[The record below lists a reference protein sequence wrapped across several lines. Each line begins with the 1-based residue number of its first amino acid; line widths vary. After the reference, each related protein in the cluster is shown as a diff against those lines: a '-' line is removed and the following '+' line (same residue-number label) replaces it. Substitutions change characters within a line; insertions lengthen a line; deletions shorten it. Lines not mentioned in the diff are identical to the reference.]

1 MNSTT
6 EINKEIVRCFYE
18 EVFNQRNTEAIAEL
32 MAETFINHDPTPV
45 AARNRETMQQ
55 AVY

>member
-6 EINKEIVRCFYE
+6 EVNKEVVRRFYE

-32 MAETFINHDPTPV
+32 IADTFINHDPTPV
-45 AARNRETMQQ
+45 AARD
-55 AVY
+55 